1 MTIAASVENFLNQA
15 HVPYDVVAHRH
26 TWNSTYTAQAAH
38 IPGDRLAKCVMLEDS
53 QGYLMAVLPA
63 THMVDLGAVRQVLGR
78 PVGLATEGELAGLF
92 MDCEPGAIPPL
103 AQAYG
108 VDAIVDES
116 LLYADDVYF
125 EGGDHCALI
134 HVNGRDFRK
143 LMSDALRG
151 QISHQ
156 HRH

>member
-1 MTIAASVENFLNQA
+1 MSIAASVENFLNQA

-26 TWNSTYTAQAAH
+26 TWNSTYSAQAAH

-63 THMVDLGAVRQVLGR
+63 THMVDLGAVRQQLGR

-92 MDCEPGAIPPL
+92 LDCEPGAIPPL

-125 EGGDHCALI
+125 EGGDHCALV
-134 HVNGRDFRK
+134 HVSGRDFRK

-151 QISHQ
+151 QISRQ
-156 HRH
+156 HHH

>member
-63 THMVDLGAVRQVLGR
+63 THMVDLGAVRQQLGR
-78 PVGLATEGELAGLF
+78 PVGLATESELAGLF
-92 MDCEPGAIPPL
+92 LDCEPGAIPPL

-108 VDAIVDES
+108 VDAIVDER

-125 EGGDHCALI
+125 EGGDHCALV
-134 HVNGRDFRK
+134 HVSGRDFRK

-156 HRH
+156 HQH

>member
-15 HVPYDVVAHRH
+15 HVSYDVVAHRH
-26 TWNSTYTAQAAH
+26 TWNSTYTAQVAH
-38 IPGDRLAKCVMLEDS
+38 IPGDRLAKCVMLEDNR
-53 QGYLMAVLPA
+53 GYLMAVLPA
-63 THMVDLGAVRQVLGR
+63 THLVDLGAVREQLGR

-92 MDCEPGAIPPL
+92 LDCEPGAIPPL
-103 AQAYG
+103 AQIYG
-108 VDAIVDES
+108 VDAIVDEN
-116 LLYADDVYF
+116 LLHADDVYF

-134 HVNGRDFRK
+134 HVSGRDFRK

-151 QISHQ
+151 RISHP

>member
-1 MTIAASVENFLNQA
+1 MTIAASVESFLNQA

-63 THMVDLGAVRQVLGR
+63 THMVDLGAVRQQLGR

-92 MDCEPGAIPPL
+92 LDCEPGAIPPL

-116 LLYADDVYF
+116 LLHADDVYF
-125 EGGDHCALI
+125 EGGDHCALV
-134 HVNGRDFRK
+134 HVSGRDFRK

-151 QISHQ
+151 QISRQHQ
-156 HRH
+156 H